1 MALAFVEHQTPEICL
16 AAVQDNGF
24 ALMDVIHQT
33 EELCLEAVKQNPIA
47 IEFIR
52 DKDMFY
58 KVAKALDIE
67 VE

>member
-1 MALAFVEHQTPEICL
+1 MTKYTFRGYETYE
-16 AAVQDNGF
+16 AA
-24 ALMDVIHQT
+24 
-33 EELCLEAVKQNPIA
+33 LEAVKQNPIA